1 MKNKLKEFEWKALEF
16 EKTEKTKSWFI
27 IPGIITIIIG
37 IFALLTENIL
47 FLIIIVLAFFIFYI
61 YANKDPLT
69 IKFRINE
76 KGIKIGKKFFDFD
89 ELKSFWV
96 FYSPPEEKELSIRSK
111 KMFIPYIKIPLGNQ
125 NPNEIRKY
133 LLKFL
138 PEKRHKESVV
148 DIWMKRIGF

>member
-37 IFALLTENIL
+37 IFAL
-47 FLIIIVLAFFIFYI
+47 FIFYI